1 MQMIIILMVLEYC
14 SKSTFTLGLN
24 LTPEGEEEEEEE
36 SEESDDD
43 LDDEGLSPPA
53 SPPPDDTK
61 CKKNKLTLYL
71 LFHLDEKKK
80 EFED

>member
-1 MQMIIILMVLEYC
+1 MIIILMVLEYY
-14 SKSTFTLGLN
+14 SKSNLTFTLGLN

-61 CKKNKLTLYL
+61 CKK
-71 LFHLDEKKK
+71 
-80 EFED
+80 